1 MSSAGGWL
9 PNFGGHKHQFSW
21 HRSMEAALSWPSFQE
36 RQRPRPN
43 FSWDIK
49 CGHVPVEGLV
59 VTLPL
64 NQKQNEDNDKGF
76 WAVFLLKLVP
86 FPQPPSLIKKK
97 KHPIQEVHFLDMNR
111 PKAQTL
117 PLWASPASVLSL
129 CMYRLRVF
137 RDTGG
142 ISSNSKGNRIVFCLF
157 PCYVVLK
164 CNFLFMRY

>member
-1 MSSAGGWL
+1 MLWLLQDGPWARQCSVGLFNWSSEIWVQKSAKSGIKGHGPELMWVL
-9 PNFGGHKHQFSW
+9 QEVVPNFGGHKHQFSW

-36 RQRPRPN
+36 RQRPRPD

-86 FPQPPSLIKKK
+86 FPQPPSLIKEKK
-97 KHPIQEVHFLDMNR
+97 PSH
-111 PKAQTL
+111 
-117 PLWASPASVLSL
+117 
-129 CMYRLRVF
+129 
-137 RDTGG
+137 TGG
-142 ISSNSKGNRIVFCLF
+142 ALF
-157 PCYVVLK
+157 GHEQA
-164 CNFLFMRY
+164 